1 MRDAEGGQPH
11 APRGW
16 IVALLVIAACGGGRE
31 PVDSTATPDANIRSS
46 ATDTAQAWA
55 VPPNAHN
62 LSCMPAELRPG
73 DTLTLR
79 LTLPH
84 GKSLHVLAPDRTPYI
99 VIFHGEG
106 QRDRSLRRS
115 LVPPDSFARM
125 TELKLDTRAARAGVW
140 VFGRDTNETLFRA
153 PGTYRMIVGDDL
165 ETDGPSYA
173 ECLVTY
179 RP

>member
-1 MRDAEGGQPH
+1 MTVRPA
-11 APRGW
+11 RLS
-16 IVALLVIAACGGGRE
+16 VALFLSVSACNGDGDRGAAIPE
-31 PVDSTATPDANIRSS
+31 TVAAAP
-46 ATDTAQAWA
+46 TDTAQAWG
-55 VPPNAHN
+55 VRPNAHN
-62 LSCMPAELRPG
+62 LTCVPTELRTG

-84 GKSLHVLAPDRTPYI
+84 GKSLHVLSPDRTPFI

-106 QRDRSLRRS
+106 QPDRAQRRS

-125 TELKLDTRAARAGVW
+125 TELRLDTRTARAGAW
-140 VFGRDTNETLFRA
+140 VFGRDTNERLFRA
-153 PGTYRMIVGDDL
+153 PGTYRIIVGDDL

-173 ECLVTY
+173 ECLVTF